1 MPSDSH
7 RHLGVQAHTCVIPHS
22 GGRIR
27 TSESSRL
34 PWSSSK
40 TPPLPIEKRRIRTYT
55 VVPNETI
62 PWFLLKLHFPSG
74 AISMTS
80 THLPSVGESN
90 RARKGT
96 ELWLRSF
103 LIPQWCHPDLVPTAM
118 HQPHSLHFW
127 RENWVHE
134 EVQTQRQ
141 LWGYNAY
148 WLCISASLITSKSP
162 PQTHE

>member
-1 MPSDSH
+1 M
-7 RHLGVQAHTCVIPHS
+7 PHS

-40 TPPLPIEKRRIRTYT
+40 TPPLPIEMRGIRTYT

-74 AISMTS
+74 AISTTS

-90 RARKGT
+90 RARKGP
-96 ELWLRSF
+96 ELWLRGV
-103 LIPQWCHPDLVPTAM
+103 LIPQGCHQDLVPTAM

-148 WLCISASLITSKSP
+148 WLCISASRITSKSP
-162 PQTHE
+162 PQTRE